1 VHVSLNPQS
10 EPQAGR
16 EALRRLHGLV
26 RGIND
31 DLDLERTLQ
40 AVTNAVVE
48 GLGFEV
54 TVINLVQPDGDFRV
68 VAVAGPEDARATL
81 LGKRGKRA
89 EWDRWMSLCT
99 PVGQL
104 LVDYRRVD
112 DDEGQ
117 DMSLPPAWVP
127 DTPISEDE
135 DAWHPLDSV
144 LAPLRTSRSGL
155 LGTMSVDVPRDGR
168 RPGPEQL
175 ELLEMFAAQASVAIE
190 NAALHTA
197 LVARDAVR
205 EQTLGRLTA
214 VLGEVPA
221 AIVELDLEGRI
232 RMWNPA
238 AEEMF
243 GWNAEEVIGGIN
255 PTVDRTGY
263 EEGLA
268 ELASGKVS
276 HRELG
281 QRRRKDGSL
290 IDVEMSSSVLT
301 SADGEPFG
309 YIGVISDVTDRVTL
323 ERELRHA
330 AFHDPLTGLPNR
342 ALLRDRLDAAAESA
356 DLALLLLD
364 LDGFKAVNDSFGH
377 GVGDEVLLEVARRLA
392 RSCRPGDLLVRLGG
406 DEFVALVEGGID
418 NAVLLA
424 DRFLSIISD
433 PIVLTEREVL
443 LGCSIGIASP
453 SEQDGDSALRD
464 ADIAMYVAK
473 SKGKGRYQV
482 FEPALRA
489 QVLERSSLADD
500 LRGAVAGDQL
510 SLRYHP
516 VVDIQSREVVA
527 FEALLRWEHP
537 RRGELSPLLFIP
549 LAEETGVIHEIGDW
563 VLREACAQM
572 GRVRAMLPPGSDMT
586 VSVNLSAVQLHGAD
600 LVARVT
606 HILDESG
613 LEPRDLVLELT
624 ESVLVDDVTQAGT
637 VLGQLRTAGVRLA
650 MDDFGAGYSSL
661 RYLKQLPFDFI
672 KLDRGLLD
680 GVDRD
685 PAALALVDAVLGLL
699 ARLGLRTVAEGIE
712 TPAQLAVLESLGCE
726 LGQGFLITKPL
737 RAPDLEQL
745 LLSGWDAPSL
755 PAPRSGRSSVPA
767 EGR

>member
-1 VHVSLNPQS
+1 MSVSPHV
-10 EPQAGR
+10 EHQAAQE

-26 RGIND
+26 QGIND

-40 AVTNAVVE
+40 AVTNGVVE

-89 EWDRWMSLCT
+89 EWDRWMSLCS

-112 DDEGQ
+112 DDDEDQ
-117 DMSLPPAWVP
+117 DASLPPAWVP

-168 RPGPEQL
+168 RPSPAQL

-197 LVARDAVR
+197 LVTRDAER

-221 AIVELDLEGRI
+221 AIVELDLDGRI

-243 GWNAEEVIGGIN
+243 GWTADEVIGGIN
-255 PTVDRTGY
+255 PTVDPTGY

-268 ELASGKVS
+268 ELARGEVT

-281 QRRRKDGSL
+281 RRFRKDGSL
-290 IDVEMSSSVLT
+290 IDVEMSSSVLRD
-301 SADGEPFG
+301 AEGEAFG
-309 YIGVISDVTDRVTL
+309 YIGVLSDVTDRVTL

-342 ALLRDRLDAAAESA
+342 ALLRDRLDAADPAT
-356 DLALLLLD
+356 DMALLLLD

-377 GVGDEVLLEVARRLA
+377 GVGDEVLQEVARRLA

-406 DEFVALVEGGID
+406 DEFVALVEGGAP
-418 NAVLLA
+418 NAVQLA
-424 DRFLSIISD
+424 NRFLKILSE
-433 PIVLTEREVL
+433 PIGLAEREVS

-473 SKGKGRYQV
+473 SKGKGRYQI
-482 FEPALRA
+482 FEPSLRA
-489 QVLERSSLADD
+489 SVLERSSLAED
-500 LRGAVAGDQL
+500 LRGAVAADQM

-516 VVDIQSREVVA
+516 VIDIRTQGIVA
-527 FEALLRWEHP
+527 FESLLRWEHP
-537 RRGELSPLLFIP
+537 TRGELSPLLFIP
-549 LAEETGVIHEIGDW
+549 LAEETGDIHEIGDW
-563 VLREACAQM
+563 VLRESCAQM
-572 GRVRAMLPPGSDMT
+572 SRVRELLPAGTDMT
-586 VSVNLSAVQLHGAD
+586 VSVNLSAVQLHEPD
-600 LVARVT
+600 LVSRVT
-606 HILDESG
+606 EILASSG
-613 LEPRDLVLELT
+613 LEPQNLVLELT
-624 ESVLVDDVTQAGT
+624 ESVLVDDVTTAGE
-637 VLGQLRTAGVRLA
+637 VLGQLRKAGVRLA

-661 RYLKQLPFDFI
+661 RYLRQLPFDFI
-672 KLDRGLLD
+672 KLDRGLLE
-680 GVDRD
+680 GVDSD

-699 ARLGLRTVAEGIE
+699 ERLGLRVVAEGIE
-712 TPAQLAVLESLGCE
+712 TVAQLGVLESLGCE

-737 RAPDLEQL
+737 RAAALEQL
-745 LLSGWDAPSL
+745 LLTGWDAPAL
-755 PAPRSGRSSVPA
+755 PAQRSGCPSVA
-767 EGR
+767 ADGR